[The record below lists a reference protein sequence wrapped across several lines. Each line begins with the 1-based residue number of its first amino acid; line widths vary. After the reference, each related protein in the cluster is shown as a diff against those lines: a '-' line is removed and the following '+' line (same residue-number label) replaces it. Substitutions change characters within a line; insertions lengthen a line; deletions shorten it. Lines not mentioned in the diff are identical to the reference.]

1 MRIKSGYFLMFSVG
15 VLLSHSAF
23 LSGQDNDFEN
33 KSTDELAKELAN
45 PNTPLTSLKFKH
57 QFRTY
62 KGDLSGAADQA
73 SYIML
78 FQSTLPFPFK
88 NGRTLWIRPSV
99 PIVIGLPSYDVNT
112 ERFDSHSG
120 LGEIVFDFQYGDTG
134 EKGFLWSVGATG
146 TMPTATKTELGRN
159 SWALGPGFQLGH
171 ISKKY
176 VVGAFI
182 NHQWGFSN
190 SKSNG
195 YRLTTLQVFNVFLP
209 TGGWSV
215 ASGPIIS
222 YNHTVDQLEFPLN
235 FAVGKTVKIN
245 NRPWKFAI
253 ELNYYVS
260 RYDTFGPQWMIGVN
274 IAPVVKN
281 VIANWI

>member
-1 MRIKSGYFLMFSVG
+1 MRRKSGYSLIFTVG
-15 VLLSHSAF
+15 ILLSHSAF
-23 LSGQDNDFEN
+23 LSGQDNNYEN
-33 KSTDELAKELAN
+33 KSMDELAKELAN
-45 PNTPLTSLKFKH
+45 PNTPLTSLKFKN

-62 KGDLSGAADQA
+62 KGDIAGATDQG

-88 NGRTLWIRPSV
+88 SGRTLWIRPSV
-99 PIVIGLPSYDVNT
+99 PIIIGHPYYT
-112 ERFDSHSG
+112 EGFDSYSG
-120 LGEIVFDFQYGDTG
+120 LGEIVLDFQYGDTG
-134 EKGFLWSVGATG
+134 TKGFLWSVGATG
-146 TMPTATKTELGRN
+146 TIPTATKTELGRN
-159 SWALGPGFQLGH
+159 SWTLGPGLQLGH
-171 ISKKY
+171 ISKIY

-190 SKSNG
+190 SNSNG
-195 YRLTTLQVFNVFLP
+195 YSLTTLQVFNVFLP

-222 YNHTVDQLEFPLN
+222 YNHSADQWEFPINL
-235 FAVGKTVKIN
+235 AVGKTVKIN
-245 NRPWKFAI
+245 SRPWKFAV

-260 RYDTFGPQWMIGVN
+260 NYGTFGPQWMIGVN

-281 VIANWI
+281 VIANCIK